1 VTGDGERLDEVSA
14 TLRRAT
20 EQRVGKRDL
29 RQRLVQRVDLT
40 TWVRWNCHRSTM

>member
-29 RQRLVQRVDLT
+29 RQGRD
-40 TWVRWNCHRSTM
+40 WFSGST